1 MDYRTTL
8 AAHYDEYTDNLKLFV
23 PDIEEKRNKKN
34 DSNAIF
40 DSRYKKE
47 ADGRLKRAYKEFSKV
62 V

>member
-40 DSRYKKE
+40 DSYKKE